1 MSSMS
6 KQTAEQFKTNSNRF
20 SLYSGLAMRRGA
32 LWMKPAALH
41 KDVGARRLKTATLT
55 AEL

>member
-1 MSSMS
+1 MS